1 MVIKVLGKDDL
12 NRAKFNSKIKEL
24 KELEEDVVNQI
35 KVSLGM
41 LFSLESLYDISNY
54 IDELLENW
62 EGVDIDEEEEEDD

>member
-1 MVIKVLGKDDL
+1 VLGKDDL